1 MNKRFKRILTFS
13 ILMLFATAAV
23 AQTIKFNPKLDAV
36 SDDEVKMTTYAP
48 DTSANALYIYK
59 GMFRSVYLTPS
70 GDFAVEKTYRYRIK
84 ILKESAKDL
93 ATFQMVY
100 RTDGDLSEKITDIK
114 VTTFNWENGKVVKT
128 KMSKEFIFDKKY
140 SDNMK
145 TLSFTAQNVKV
156 GSVIE
161 VSYVRKNQHFWNIG
175 ELNFQGEYPINCME
189 AKITYPDM
197 LKFNLMS
204 RGIKYYS
211 LVSTG
216 ETKAVVLRGGGSF
229 DYENSVEVYKAVNV
243 PALKAEGN
251 IYCIDQFYSAV
262 EYELRTIKYPNSIPK
277 NYGASW
283 KDVDNQFYETK
294 VCTEITSS
302 CKLKS
307 EVDPIKNSTDLSFEE
322 KVVKIRELVA
332 SKVKWNKKIN
342 MLPAPISYTL
352 KEASGSNADIN
363 ALVGNC
369 LNYAGFTVHP
379 VLIKLRTS
387 GELAEF
393 HVSYDA
399 FDTFILKVIDKE
411 GKSLYLDASD
421 DNGYINVLPD
431 NFLVSQAREIAK
443 GFPSA
448 WVDLTNPSK
457 NTLMID
463 VNGKLDEDGLLTAT
477 MAMSA
482 YNSESRMIKTMFNA
496 LDKDDELFEQLEG
509 GNSYT
514 VNSVKKEQN
523 KDYTSTCKAIVDLEQ
538 QMQTASGSEGEII
551 YLKPIIEHFHRDSY
565 FKSET
570 RSVPVDIDRRNT
582 VIYHLKLELPE
593 GWSVEQ
599 MPKSEKLGMLKLNM
613 NATVVYKVV
622 ENVLEVT
629 YKTVTNEM
637 FVEPGDY
644 PDYRRFWQQL
654 VKIENETVV
663 LKKK

>member
-1 MNKRFKRILTFS
+1 
-13 ILMLFATAAV
+13 MLFATAAA

-36 SDDEVKMTTYAP
+36 SEEEVKMTSYAP
-48 DTSANALYIYK
+48 DTSAKALYIYK
-59 GMFRSVYLTPS
+59 GMFRSVYLTPVA
-70 GDFAVEKTYRYRIK
+70 DFAVEKTYRYRIK
-84 ILKESAKDL
+84 IIKESAKDL
-93 ATFQMVY
+93 ATFQMIY
-100 RTDGDLSEKITDIK
+100 RTDGDFSEKITDIK
-114 VTTFNWENGKVVKT
+114 VTTFNWEDGKIVKT

-140 SDNMK
+140 SDNLK

-161 VSYVRKNQHFWNIG
+161 VSYVRKNMHFWDIG

-197 LKFNLMS
+197 LKYNIMS
-204 RGIKYYS
+204 RGLKYYS
-211 LVSTG
+211 MVATG
-216 ETKAVVLRGGGSF
+216 ETKAVVLRGGGNF

-262 EYELRTIKYPNSIPK
+262 EYELRSIRYPNSIPK
-277 NYGASW
+277 NFGSSW
-283 KDVDNQFYETK
+283 KDVDNQFYDSK
-294 VCTEITSS
+294 VCTEITSG

-307 EVDPIKNSTDLSFEE
+307 EVDPIKNATDLSFEE

-342 MLPAPISYTL
+342 LLPGSVSSTL

-387 GELAEF
+387 GELADF

-421 DNGYINVLPD
+421 NNGYINVLPD
-431 NFLVSQAREIAK
+431 NFLVSKAREISK
-443 GFPSA
+443 GFPSV

-457 NTLMID
+457 NTFMID
-463 VNGKLDEDGLLTAT
+463 VNGKLDEDGLLTGT
-477 MAMSA
+477 MTMNA
-482 YNSESRMIKTMFNA
+482 YNSESRMIKTMLNT
-496 LDKDDELFEQLEG
+496 LDKDDELFEQLEA

-514 VNSVKKEQN
+514 VNSVTKEHN
-523 KDYTSTCKAIVDLEQ
+523 KEYSAYCKAVVELEQ
-538 QMQTASGSEGEII
+538 QMQTASGADGEMI
-551 YLKPIIEHFHRDSY
+551 YLKPIIEHLHRDTY

-570 RSVPVDIDRRNT
+570 RSVPVDIDRRT
-582 VIYHLKLELPE
+582 TTIYHIKLELPE
-593 GWSVEQ
+593 SWAVEQ
-599 MPKSEKLGMLKLNM
+599 MPKSEKLGMLKLNI
-613 NATVVYKVV
+613 NATVVYKAA

-637 FVEPGDY
+637 FVDPADY